1 MGQFVTDE
9 EIKRINE
16 LYHKSKTE
24 GLSENERS
32 EQAELRK
39 KYVLAVRESLRGSLN
54 SISVKEADGTIT
66 RLKDRD
72 KNAF

>member
-16 LYHKSKTE
+16 LYHKSKTD
-24 GLSENERS
+24 GLSENEIS
-32 EQAELRK
+32 EQAQLRK

-54 SISVKEADGTIT
+54 SISIKEADGTIT

>member
-24 GLSENERS
+24 GLSENEKS
-32 EQAELRK
+32 EQAELRE

-72 KNAF
+72 KHAF

>member
-54 SISVKEADGTIT
+54 SISVKESDGTIT

>member
-54 SISVKEADGTIT
+54 SISVKQADGTIT

>member
-24 GLSENERS
+24 GLSENEKS

>member
-16 LYHKSKTE
+16 LYHKSKTD
-24 GLSENERS
+24 GLSENEIS
-32 EQAELRK
+32 EQAQLRR

-54 SISVKEADGTIT
+54 SISIKEADGTIT

>member
-24 GLSENERS
+24 GLSENEKS

-66 RLKDRD
+66 RLKDGD
-72 KNAF
+72 KHAF